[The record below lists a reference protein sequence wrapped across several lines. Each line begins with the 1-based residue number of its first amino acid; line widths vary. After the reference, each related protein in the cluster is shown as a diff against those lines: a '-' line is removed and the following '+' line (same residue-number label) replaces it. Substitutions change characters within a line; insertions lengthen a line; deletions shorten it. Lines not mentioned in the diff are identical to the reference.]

1 MINSNSNYNYAEEYI
16 EDAQGQQEGSKLV
29 AMFTKFKQTMGLE
42 PKRGDDEY
50 DEEEFYEELYGA
62 IDEEQEEMI
71 LQDNPIRNRKNNLKV
86 VSHPNAS
93 TGYEMMVIEPR
104 SFEESLEVVN
114 NLRSRKSLILNLHL
128 LDADQ
133 SQRVVDFVSGATHA
147 IDGHQQK
154 VGEGVFVFTPSN
166 INISV
171 ETEKTRI
178 IRDAFW
184 NQA

>member
-1 MINSNSNYNYAEEYI
+1 MLKEEAKLAGLVNRFKNWVGMEPQI
-16 EDAQGQQEGSKLV
+16 ENE
-29 AMFTKFKQTMGLE
+29 
-42 PKRGDDEY
+42 
-50 DEEEFYEELYGA
+50 EELY
-62 IDEEQEEMI
+62 DELYESVEDEDEDEVHQE
-71 LQDNPIRNRKNNLKV
+71 NPIRSFRNNRKNNLKV
-86 VSHPNAS
+86 LAHPTTAS
-93 TGYEMMVIEPR
+93 NYEVMVIEPK
-104 SFEESLEVVN
+104 SFEEALEVVN
-114 NLRSRKSLILNLHL
+114 NLRTRKSLILNLHL

-154 VGEGVFVFTPSN
+154 VGDGVFVFTPNN

-178 IRDAFW
+178 IRDSFW

>member
-1 MINSNSNYNYAEEYI
+1 MAGLVNKLKHMVGLVPEMEEN
-16 EDAQGQQEGSKLV
+16 ED
-29 AMFTKFKQTMGLE
+29 
-42 PKRGDDEY
+42 DIY
-50 DEEEFYEELYGA
+50 DELYGA
-62 IDEEQEEMI
+62 IEQDEEEETYQE
-71 LQDNPIRNRKNNLKV
+71 NPIRNRKNNLRV
-86 VSHPNAS
+86 LSHPTVSSA
-93 TGYEMMVIEPR
+93 YEVMVVEPR

-114 NLRSRKSLILNLHL
+114 NLRNRKSLILNLHL

-133 SQRVVDFVSGATHA
+133 SQRVVDFISGATHA

-154 VGEGVFVFTPSN
+154 VGDGVFVFTPN
-166 INISV
+166 TVNISV